1 MSINLAL
8 NKTATASS
16 YIKPF
21 QPSRAVDANNQP
33 EFRWICNTLPG
44 WLNVDF
50 GGEYYIDRWVV
61 VHMGAAGW
69 DSRYNTCNY
78 YFQGSLDNTNWF
90 TLDTVSYNT
99 ANTTDR
105 TIAITKVRFVRVVVT
120 GGIAINPQLASIV
133 ELQVYKAPDSPYLSG
148 LLLSAGTLDPEFAK
162 ATTQYTASVPYDVAS
177 IKVTPTADDPKP
189 TVTVNGTPVIYGQAS
204 DSINLDVG
212 SNTITVVSTAAD
224 GLSQVT
230 YIINI
235 TRASSPYLTRVDVT
249 YKSGKTSTTVPVNIV
264 ASQIEYNA
272 NMPSTVNSITVT
284 SYSQDVNAS
293 ILVNGNQNLTNG
305 QVSTA
310 ISVVVGTTRIPIVVT
325 SGVGSDSKVY
335 GISIVLI

>member
-16 YIKPF
+16 YVKPF

-44 WLNVDF
+44 WLNVDL
-50 GGEYYIDRWVV
+50 GGEYYINRWVV

-90 TLDTVSYNT
+90 TLDTVAYNT

-133 ELQVYKAPDSPYLSG
+133 ELQVYEAESSTSALTALSTN
-148 LLLSAGTLDPEFAK
+148 AGDLIPTFNK
-162 ATTQYTASVPYDVAS
+162 ATLNYTS
-177 IKVTPTADDPKP
+177 
-189 TVTVNGTPVIYGQAS
+189 N
-204 DSINLDVG
+204 VG
-212 SNTITVVSTAAD
+212 FNVNTITVTPTKEDVNAVAKVNGVVVTQGQASQAITLSTMPGDNNIDILVTPAFGPATTTYKINAVS
-224 GLSQVT
+224 
-230 YIINI
+230 
-235 TRASSPYLTRVDVT
+235 ASNPYLLNLQIPL
-249 YKSGKTSTTVPVNIV
+249 KTISPTPFVPSTLIYNATVNSTTASIKATAQDSNATITIGGEVVVSGTLKVVNLAIGENPISIKV
-264 ASQIEYNA
+264 ASQIGVDERIY
-272 NMPSTVNSITVT
+272 TLTITRNS
-284 SYSQDVNAS
+284 
-293 ILVNGNQNLTNG
+293 
-305 QVSTA
+305 
-310 ISVVVGTTRIPIVVT
+310 
-325 SGVGSDSKVY
+325 
-335 GISIVLI
+335 